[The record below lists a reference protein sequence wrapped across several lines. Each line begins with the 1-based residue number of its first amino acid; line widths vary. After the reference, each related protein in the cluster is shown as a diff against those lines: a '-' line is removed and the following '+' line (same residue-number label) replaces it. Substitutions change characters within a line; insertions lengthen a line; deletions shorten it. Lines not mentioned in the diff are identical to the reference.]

1 MKIFSRLLTIILIA
15 GPSISFFRYHR
26 PVQAA
31 NAGQHYAVI
40 DEAVWK
46 HARPDL
52 GDLRLYAGQT
62 ETPYAL
68 VVERGSI
75 DHAHKGLTVFQ
86 QSVIEGKTQFFID
99 MTGVAEYDHVD
110 LTLGTKN
117 FVAHARVDG
126 QDDLHA
132 PHWALLGDSILYDL
146 SRENLGRN
154 TMLRLPRAAY
164 RYLRVTIDGPV
175 KPEDVQGAASEMREE
190 QKAVWRDVDSSPQQS
205 QDGNKT
211 LLKFQVPENVPVEKL
226 LFDIA
231 PGQSN
236 FRRQVE
242 IRNEKGEYIGS
253 GEINRIHMVRA
264 GQKIDSDDQD
274 VEFSEIGQKSLDV
287 RINNGDDPPLQI
299 RGARLQQLER
309 RIYFNPPAQLQLT
322 LYYGDEKLD
331 RPVYDYAKLFQKD
344 SNAALAQLG
353 AESANRAYTGRP
365 DDRPWS
371 ERHPVVLWIAIIAAV
386 LVLGA
391 IALRSMRAAA
401 A

>member
-31 NAGQHYAVI
+31 NAGQNYAVI

-68 VVERGSI
+68 VVERGST
-75 DHAHKGLTVFQ
+75 DHAHKRLTVFQ

-110 LTLGTKN
+110 LTLDTKN

-132 PHWALLGDSILYDL
+132 RHWALLGDSILYDL

-154 TMLRLPRAAY
+154 TMLRLPRSAY

-231 PGQSN
+231 PGQPN

-274 VEFSEIGQKSLDV
+274 VEFSEIGQKTLDV

-353 AESANRAYTGRP
+353 TESPNPAHTGRP

-391 IALRSMRAAA
+391 IALKSMRAAA